1 MRTLPIFF
9 LVLSMGALGAVAA
22 CSGGDDQ
29 TDGGSDASPP
39 KKEAGPDVSADVAV
53 TCNAAAS
60 YSSVSNQ
67 GTNYTPTPSDAGAD
81 ATPDAAPDA
90 PPDATGDAADD
101 GASADASDDTTTDAT
116 DDGSADA
123 GVDDGSA
130 DAMAD
135 GGSNDGG
142 IIGGPSDVYLYN
154 GTLDVNSDLLDIEV
168 YAGYG
173 VFTGGVHTGQFKLGA
188 SDLNYGT
195 CGLCVLVYANG
206 QNDPYMATGGTVTF
220 TSFQGTFAGTL
231 SNMTFTHV
239 AIDPNSFQSTP
250 VGDNC
255 NTSIPSLS
263 FSSSVT
269 TQ

>member
-1 MRTLPIFF
+1 MRTLPVFF

-29 TDGGSDASPP
+29 TDGGSDATPP
-39 KKEAGPDVSADVAV
+39 KKEAGPDVSADVPV
-53 TCNAAAS
+53 TCSAAAS

-67 GTNYTPTPSDAGAD
+67 GTNYTPTPADGGA
-81 ATPDAAPDA
+81 DAAPDA

-135 GGSNDGG
+135 AGSNDGG

-239 AIDPNSFQSTP
+239 SIDPNSFQSTP
-250 VGDNC
+250 VGDGC